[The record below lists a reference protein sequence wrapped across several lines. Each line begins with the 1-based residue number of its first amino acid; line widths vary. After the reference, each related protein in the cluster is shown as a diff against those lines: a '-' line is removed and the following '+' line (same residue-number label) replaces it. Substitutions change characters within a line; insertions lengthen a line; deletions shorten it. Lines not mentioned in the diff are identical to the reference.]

1 MSSLEIPAGFGIS
14 NKKDLKLMQLPESL
28 SYPKRAEIKAIEG
41 IGGEQV
47 HEELENQWSR
57 WIFSTG
63 MFREFPGKAQPWNL
77 EVREEK
83 KL

>member
-47 HEELENQWSR
+47 HEELENQ
-57 WIFSTG
+57 
-63 MFREFPGKAQPWNL
+63 
-77 EVREEK
+77 
-83 KL
+83 